1 MKTTICNFK
10 NDCDKKILEIT
21 TAKNNRIRLLNDLT
35 NFLNTN
41 YDIVL
46 IERNDFL
53 VIEFKNPAIGII
65 NDDSFNA
72 ILNICDNIDKTMRN
86 HVMFLFKNHN
96 KLSTIENVIRFDSI
110 NRLPLLKMFISCELK
125 PTIDLTIDQV
135 NYI

>member
-21 TAKNNRIRLLNDLT
+21 TAKNNRIRLLKDLT

-53 VIEFKNPAIGII
+53 VIEFKNPAIGLI
-65 NDDSFNA
+65 NDESFNA

-86 HVMFLFKNHN
+86 HVVLLFKNNNRLSSIEDVISLN
-96 KLSTIENVIRFDSI
+96 KI

-125 PTIDLTIDQV
+125 PNIEHTINQV

>member
-110 NRLPLLKMFISCELK
+110 NRLPLLKIYISCELK
-125 PTIDLTIDQV
+125 PTIDHSIDQV